1 MKILS
6 KLPAL
11 LVLADG
17 TVYKGTAIGK
27 IGTTAGELCFNTG
40 LTGYQEVFT
49 DPSYYKQILISTNVH
64 VGNYGTQN
72 QEVESDGIKIAG
84 LVCKSF
90 SDVFSRHS
98 ANLSLQDYFIENNLT
113 GIADIDTRELVRH
126 IRDKG
131 AMNAIISSEI
141 LDVAELQKQLSLVPS
156 MEGLELSSQVS
167 TLEAFTRGDEN
178 SKYKVAL
185 LDFGVK
191 NNISRCLVARD
202 CFVKIFPART
212 TLKEMLAFKP
222 DGFMLSNGPGDP
234 ATMDYAIAT
243 VKEILTTEIPVFG
256 ICLGHQLLA
265 QACGIHTYKMHCGH
279 RGLNH
284 PILNLATGLSEIT
297 SQNHGFSV
305 VANDVINSSLVS
317 ITHVNLND
325 ETIEGIRVNNKK
337 AFSVQYHPEAFPG
350 PHDSRYLFDDFIA
363 MMGS

>member
-17 TVYKGTAIGK
+17 TVFKGSAIGK
-27 IGTTAGELCFNTG
+27 IGTTSGELCFNTG
-40 LTGYQEVFT
+40 LTGYQEIFT

-64 VGNYGTQN
+64 VGNYGTLN
-72 QEVESDGIKIAG
+72 ADVESDGIKIAG

-90 SDVFSRHS
+90 SDVFSRHD
-98 ANLSLQDYFIENNLT
+98 AHVSLQDYFIENNLC

-141 LDVAELQKQLSLVPS
+141 LDVPTLQQQLALVPS
-156 MEGLELSSQVS
+156 MAGLELSSQVS
-167 TLEAFTRGDEN
+167 TAEAYESGDELA
-178 SKYKVAL
+178 KYRVAL

-191 NNISRCLVARD
+191 NNIVRCLVDRG
-202 CFVKIFPART
+202 CHVKIFPART
-212 TLKEMLAFKP
+212 PVAEMLKFKP
-222 DGFMLSNGPGDP
+222 HGFMLSNGPGDP
-234 ATMDYAIAT
+234 SSMDYAIQT
-243 VKEILTTEIPVFG
+243 VKEILTLDLPVFG

-265 QACGIHTYKMHCGH
+265 LACDINTYKMHCGH

-284 PILNLATGLSEIT
+284 PILNLETGLSEIT

-305 VANDVINSSLVS
+305 VAEEIRKSDKVTV
-317 ITHVNLND
+317 THVNLND
-325 ETIEGIRVNNKK
+325 NTIEGLRVNNKP

-350 PHDSRYLFDDFIA
+350 PHDSRYLFDNFMA
-363 MMGS
+363 LMA

>member
-17 TVYKGTAIGK
+17 TVYKGSAIGK
-27 IGTTAGELCFNTG
+27 IGTTTGELCFNTG

-49 DPSYYKQILISTNVH
+49 DPSYYQQILITTNVH
-64 VGNYGTQN
+64 IGNYGTLN
-72 QEVESDGIKIAG
+72 ADVESDSIKISG

-90 SDVFSRHS
+90 SDVFSRHDS
-98 ANLSLQDYFIENNLT
+98 TVSLQNYFIENNLT
-113 GIADIDTRELVRH
+113 GIADLDTRELVRH

-141 LDVAELQKQLSLVPS
+141 LDVETLQNKLIAVPS
-156 MEGLELSSQVS
+156 MGGLELSSKVS
-167 TLEAFTRGDEN
+167 TEESYLSGNEN
-178 SKYKVAL
+178 AAYRVAL
-185 LDFGVK
+185 IDYGVK
-191 NNISRCLVARD
+191 NNIVRCLVSRN
-202 CFVKIFPART
+202 CLVKVFPAKT
-212 TLKEMLAFKP
+212 PVAEMLKFNP

-234 ATMDYAIAT
+234 SAMDYAIKI
-243 VKEILTTEIPVFG
+243 VKELLELDKPIFG

-265 QACGIHTYKMHCGH
+265 QACGINTYKMHCGH

-284 PILNLATGLSEIT
+284 PILNLQTGLSEIT

-305 VANDVINSSLVS
+305 VTEDVKNSDKVTL
-317 ITHVNLND
+317 THINLND
-325 ETIEGIRVNNKK
+325 NTIEGIRVNNKK

-363 MMGS
+363 LMS